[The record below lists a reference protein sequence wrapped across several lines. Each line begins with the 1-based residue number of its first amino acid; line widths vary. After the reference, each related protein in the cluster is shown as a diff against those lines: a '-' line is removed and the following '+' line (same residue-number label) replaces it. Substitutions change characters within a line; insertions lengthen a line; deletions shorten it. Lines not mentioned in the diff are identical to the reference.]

1 MASIIVIVVTTF
13 CAVKLSDVKGN
24 ARRKRSVVG
33 EGAVWLGV
41 WGDKKSEQWHQHA
54 VVYLQGVVSRRWGRS
69 RGSPPQT
76 PWWEGQA
83 PEFSEFDSTS
93 SWALPQAVCPC
104 AQRPKHT
111 GVTDILGIVDGLCS
125 CLLCGRHVLPCYTPC
140 SHCCSDP
147 LCDGACWRRKL
158 SAGLSMQTLLLAPRV
173 ASAVWAQWWWNV
185 MGEEAESQ
193 EIKNQIQSHTES

>member
-1 MASIIVIVVTTF
+1 MVGCLGRQI
-13 CAVKLSDVKGN
+13 
-24 ARRKRSVVG
+24 RSQSNDTNTQSFTCRVSWAGDG
-33 EGAVWLGV
+33 EGAGAALH
-41 WGDKKSEQWHQHA
+41 KS
-54 VVYLQGVVSRRWGRS
+54 
-69 RGSPPQT
+69 

-93 SWALPQAVCPC
+93 SWALLHAVCPC

-125 CLLCGRHVLPCYTPC
+125 CLSCGRHVLPCYMPC

-158 SAGLSMQTLLLAPRV
+158 STGLSMQTLLLAPHV
-173 ASAVWAQWWWNV
+173 ASAVWAQWLWNV

-193 EIKNQIQSHTES
+193 EIKNQIQSHAES